1 MKIVY
6 VIDSLAS
13 KGGAERIL
21 SEKMNYLSDKFGYEV
36 YVVTCYQ
43 NQEENPNAY
52 FLSPKVNQVNLNIPY
67 YSQYHYGYPKRLF
80 VKWRI
85 YRSLCKSM
93 ASAINKIN
101 PDILIGLGYFMGDVV
116 CKLNCRAKK
125 VIESHEARMFT
136 MSDQGLARSYFSRLY
151 MSMYRRYYFNAIE
164 RRSDVLVTLTKGDA
178 QEWKKANE
186 VIVIPNF
193 TLMSVEEGN
202 YCDNKRAIA
211 VGRLEWQK
219 GFDRLID
226 AWEKVSKNHSDW
238 HLNIF
243 GSGTLHDA
251 LENQIKA
258 KGLQNFIEI
267 HSFTPNI
274 VEEYKKS
281 SLFVLSSRFEGLP
294 LVLLEAMQCG
304 VPCVAFDCPFGASD
318 VIDDGKCGLVVEDGN
333 VELLAERICY
343 LIEHP
348 DIRKEFAMKSIE
360 RARNFS
366 VDEVMGK
373 WRSLFERLVLS
384 Q

>member
-6 VIDSLAS
+6 IIDSLAS

-21 SEKMNYLSDKFGYEV
+21 SEKMNYLTEKFGYEV

-43 NQEENPNAY
+43 NQNENPNAY
-52 FLSPKVNQVNLNIPY
+52 FLSPKVNQINLNIPF

-85 YRSLCKSM
+85 YRLLCKCLETT
-93 ASAINKIN
+93 INEIT

-125 VIESHEARMFT
+125 IIESHEARLFT
-136 MSDQGLARSYFSRLY
+136 MSDHGLARSFFSRLY
-151 MSMYRRYYFNAIE
+151 MSMYRRYYFKIIE
-164 RRSDVLVTLTKGDA
+164 QRSDVLVTLTKGDA

-186 VIVIPNF
+186 VVVIPNF
-193 TLMSVEEGN
+193 TMMSVEREYN
-202 YCDNKRAIA
+202 YDNKRVIA

-226 AWEKVSKNHSDW
+226 VWEKVSKTHPDW
-238 HLNIF
+238 HLDIF
-243 GSGTLHDA
+243 GSGTLHDV
-251 LENQIKA
+251 LENQINA
-258 KGLQNFIEI
+258 KGIQNFIEI

-304 VPCVAFDCPFGASD
+304 VPCVAFDCPFGARD
-318 VIDDGKCGLVVEDGN
+318 IIDDGVCGFVVEDGN
-333 VELLAERICY
+333 IDLLANRICY

-348 DIRKEFAMKSIE
+348 EIRKKYSIKSTE
-360 RARNFS
+360 KAKLFS
-366 VDEVMGK
+366 VDEVMK
-373 WRSLFERLVLS
+373 QWKNLFERLALS
-384 Q
+384 